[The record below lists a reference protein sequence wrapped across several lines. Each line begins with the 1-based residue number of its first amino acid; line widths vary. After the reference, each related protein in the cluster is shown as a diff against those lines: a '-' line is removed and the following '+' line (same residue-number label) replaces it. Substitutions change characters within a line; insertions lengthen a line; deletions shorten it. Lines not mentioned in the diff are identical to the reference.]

1 MVSCAADSEVSILHF
16 VSGRLEPAAD
26 INNDKGVMPPIMP
39 LVIPSGFILFTDM
52 TLNRRIAPSAAP
64 FHS

>member
-1 MVSCAADSEVSILHF
+1 MSSQGAWNPPPTSTITRVSL
-16 VSGRLEPAAD
+16 
-26 INNDKGVMPPIMP
+26 PPIMP
-39 LVIPSGFILFTDM
+39 LVIPSDSILFINT